1 MTKPLV
7 DLGALFSEADHTFDE
22 IMLFRHG
29 FRNDTEIFAFTAYK
43 CSIWNGRKTRN
54 CKHRRADAKPAACA
68 KPL

>member
-43 CSIWNGRKTRN
+43 CSIWNGRKISLEAEKSGR
-54 CKHRRADAKPAACA
+54 PAQ
-68 KPL
+68 